1 MIGIEK
7 ATKKSH
13 LLEQV
18 GNNLLIVQVDFPCT
32 KLNFCSRCH
41 EVKTVPSR
49 YKFNNNLVDSA
60 SSHTLV
66 SKIKPCMSKYKYYTV
81 KL

>member
-18 GNNLLIVQVDFPCT
+18 GNNLFIVQVDFPCT
-32 KLNFCSRCH
+32 KLDICSRCH
-41 EVKTVPSR
+41 EVKTVPAEI
-49 YKFNNNLVDSA
+49 NLTTTWLILPVVIR
-60 SSHTLV
+60 SSQRLSHACL
-66 SKIKPCMSKYKYYTV
+66 SINIIP
-81 KL
+81 